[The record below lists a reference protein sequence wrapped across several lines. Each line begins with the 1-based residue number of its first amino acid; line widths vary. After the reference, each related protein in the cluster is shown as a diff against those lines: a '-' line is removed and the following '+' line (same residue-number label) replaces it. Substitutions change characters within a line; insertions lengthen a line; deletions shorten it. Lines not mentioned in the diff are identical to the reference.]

1 VNDYNTPQSP
11 KLDIVDRLLMKPP
24 LHVLTNE
31 DLCEAAQLIVRLRE
45 EIEALEDRLFEE
57 GDTNYWRTNNDR

>member
-1 VNDYNTPQSP
+1 MNDYN